1 MRAYE
6 RIEPRELLD
15 LARLGSVDR
24 SPAEPGS
31 GNVSPLRDRA
41 ALRQR
46 SIERLEMALC
56 GSKVGVWEVALRGP
70 IEECTAVPVSVW
82 EALGQETDGEQ
93 ARSPCP
99 PERVHPEDRARIQEA
114 FRRCQSGRLD
124 ELQIECRLLHR
135 DGTWRWHLIRGM
147 VSPES
152 TGEPIRLIGTSIDI
166 SDRKSL
172 EDELRHAKDVAE
184 AANRAKDDL
193 LANVSHEIRTPMNAI
208 LGMTELLL
216 EDATE
221 DQIQALTTVKSAG
234 DALLAIVDELLDF
247 AKIAAGKLTLESKE
261 WPVRATLAETLRS
274 LAPRARSK
282 GLELISNVEPEV
294 PAIVIGDA
302 LRVRQIL
309 TNLVGNAIKF
319 TTRGE
324 IEVNVTSQAGPDGEV
339 ELRFAVKDTGIGI
352 PRHKHQV
359 IFEAFEQQDTST
371 TRKYG
376 GTGLGLT
383 IASRLAAAMRG
394 GISVRSEPGK
404 GSTFTF
410 AGRFAC
416 PPSFERTQRRLEGDW
431 ILIVDD
437 NATFRRVVARWLQGW
452 GAEPV
457 AAGNVREARQLLDGA
472 ARAGQS
478 VRLAL
483 IDAQIAELES
493 LVEARELAGVETI
506 LLTAGDRPVPPEWKR
521 ERTAHAVVPKP
532 VDQDALYDTIARALA
547 GEPRV
552 PELRRVAAPAA
563 VPLRILVAED
573 QELNSQLLRLLL
585 AKRGHEMVLAT
596 NGQEALAV
604 AEAGGLDVIL
614 LDLHMPGLNGFEVV
628 KAIRDRERSTGGHVP
643 VIALTARTRKEDR
656 ERCFAAGMDD
666 FLAKPI
672 RSADLWEAV
681 DRVTSSGHE
690 R

>member
-15 LARLGSVDR
+15 LARLGSIDA

-31 GNVSPLRDRA
+31 GNVPPLRDRPALHEAKHRA
-41 ALRQR
+41 AGG
-46 SIERLEMALC
+46 SIERLEMALS
-56 GSKVGVWEVALRGP
+56 GSKVRVWEVALRSE
-70 IEECTAVPVSVW
+70 IEESAAVPGGARV
-82 EALGQETDGEQ
+82 ALGYEAGYEADGEQ

-99 PERVHPEDRARIQEA
+99 PGRVHPEDRARIQEA
-114 FRRCQSGRLD
+114 VRCCQSGRLD
-124 ELQIECRLLHR
+124 ELQLECRLLDR

-152 TGEPIRLIGTSIDI
+152 PGEPIRLIGTSIDI
-166 SDRKSL
+166 TDRKSL

-184 AANRAKDDL
+184 AANRAKDDF

-221 DQIQALTTVKSAG
+221 EQIQVLTTVKSAG

-261 WPVRATLAETLRS
+261 WPVRAILAETLRS

-282 GLELISNVEPEV
+282 GLELISNVEPDV
-294 PAIVIGDA
+294 PGVVIGDP

-324 IEVNVTSQAGPDGEV
+324 VEVSVSSKAGPDGEV
-339 ELRFAVKDTGIGI
+339 ELRFAVRDTGIGI

-359 IFEAFEQQDTST
+359 IFEAFQQQDTST
-371 TRKYG
+371 TRNYG

-383 IASRLAAAMRG
+383 IASRLAAAMHG
-394 GISVRSEPGK
+394 GISLQSEPAK

-416 PPSFERTQRRLEGDW
+416 PPSFER
-431 ILIVDD
+431 
-437 NATFRRVVARWLQGW
+437 
-452 GAEPV
+452 
-457 AAGNVREARQLLDGA
+457 
-472 ARAGQS
+472 
-478 VRLAL
+478 
-483 IDAQIAELES
+483 
-493 LVEARELAGVETI
+493 
-506 LLTAGDRPVPPEWKR
+506 
-521 ERTAHAVVPKP
+521 H
-532 VDQDALYDTIARALA
+532 DTIARALA
-547 GEPRV
+547 GEPRL
-552 PELRRVAAPAA
+552 PELRRVAAPAAA

-614 LDLHMPGLNGFEVV
+614 LDLHMPGLDGFEVV

-672 RSADLWEAV
+672 RTADLWEAL
-681 DRVTSSGHE
+681 DRVASGG
-690 R
+690 RGR

>member
-1 MRAYE
+1 MRAFE
-6 RIEPRELLD
+6 PIEPMELLEPA
-15 LARLGSVDR
+15 LLGSVDA
-24 SPAEPGS
+24 SPDEPE
-31 GNVSPLRDRA
+31 PKKALPPRDQ
-41 ALRQR
+41 LTVHQR
-46 SIERLEMALC
+46 RIERLEL
-56 GSKVGVWEVALRGP
+56 ALRGSNVGIWELALP
-70 IEECTAVPVSVW
+70 GPSESQAFWVNVW
-82 EALGQETDGEQ
+82 EPLGCEGDGKS
-93 ARSPCP
+93 ARAGRCH
-99 PERVHPEDRARIQEA
+99 PERVHPEDRALVQEA
-114 FRRCQSGRLD
+114 LQRGLSGKSD

-135 DGTWRWHLIRGM
+135 DGTWRWHLLRGM
-147 VSPES
+147 VSRERSSAPVR
-152 TGEPIRLIGTSIDI
+152 IIGTSIDI
-166 SDRKSL
+166 TDRKSL

-184 AANRAKDDL
+184 AANRAKDDF

-221 DQIQALTTVKSAG
+221 NQSQVLTTVKSAG

-261 WPVRATLAETLRS
+261 WPVRAILAETLRS

-282 GLELISNVEPEV
+282 GLELISNVEPDV
-294 PAIVIGDA
+294 PGVVIGDP

-319 TTRGE
+319 TSRGE
-324 IEVNVTSQAGPDGEV
+324 VEVSVSSKAGPDGEV
-339 ELRFAVKDTGIGI
+339 ELRFAVRDTGIGI

-359 IFEAFEQQDTST
+359 IFEAFQQQDTST
-371 TRKYG
+371 TRNYG

-383 IASRLAAAMRG
+383 IASRLAAAMHG
-394 GISVRSEPGK
+394 GISLQSEPAK

-416 PPSFERTQRRLEGDW
+416 PPSFER
-431 ILIVDD
+431 
-437 NATFRRVVARWLQGW
+437 
-452 GAEPV
+452 
-457 AAGNVREARQLLDGA
+457 
-472 ARAGQS
+472 
-478 VRLAL
+478 
-483 IDAQIAELES
+483 
-493 LVEARELAGVETI
+493 
-506 LLTAGDRPVPPEWKR
+506 
-521 ERTAHAVVPKP
+521 H
-532 VDQDALYDTIARALA
+532 DTIARALA
-547 GEPRV
+547 GEPRL
-552 PELRRVAAPAA
+552 PELRRVAAPAAA

-604 AEAGGLDVIL
+604 AEAGGHDVIL
-614 LDLHMPGLNGFEVV
+614 LDLHMPGLDGFEVV

-672 RSADLWEAV
+672 RGADLWEAL
-681 DRVTSSGHE
+681 DRVASGG
-690 R
+690 RGR